1 MTEPMVLAFIL
12 ILLVLFVLSAF
23 FSSAET
29 VLFSLTPRQLQ
40 TIERTKPS
48 VARRIAGWQKEPAR
62 ILSTILAGNTL
73 VNFAIASLGYMV
85 MLRFVETGTE
95 AVSVATFTF
104 LLLVFG
110 EIMPKQYAM
119 RHAERMAAFCVRL
132 LLFWRIVLKPFSA
145 LMVAG
150 SRVFGDLLTRER
162 RALSDDELRTVV
174 ESAAASG
181 ELDREEASMVEGI
194 MRLPD
199 LYALNEM
206 TPRVRLKGIEATLP
220 DAEKVRL
227 AEELDY
233 PFLPVYRNDMDHIEG
248 FLDTERLM
256 SDPARNVSAAIDEP
270 LRVSEHQGLD
280 DLLVLFMK
288 TGRRIALVEDRWGGT
303 AGIITRGDI
312 LELIVKPVID
322 DEEDDD

>member
-1 MTEPMVLAFIL
+1 MVFAI
-12 ILLVLFVLSAF
+12 ISVLVCLFGLSAF

-40 TIERTKPS
+40 AIERVNPAVGKRLD
-48 VARRIAGWQKEPAR
+48 AWQKEPAR

-73 VNFAIASLGYMV
+73 VNFAIASLGYML
-85 MLRFVETGTE
+85 MLRFVTKGTA
-95 AVSVATFTF
+95 AVSVATFTL

-110 EIMPKQYAM
+110 EILPKQYAM
-119 RHAERMAAFCVRL
+119 RHAEKMAAFCVRM
-132 LLFWRIVLKPFSA
+132 LLFWRIVLKPFSV

-162 RALSDDELRTVV
+162 RALSDDELRAVV
-174 ESAAASG
+174 ESASG
-181 ELDREEASMVEGI
+181 ELDREEASMVEGV

-206 TPRVRLKGIEATLP
+206 TPRVRLKGVEVTLP

-227 AEELDY
+227 AEETDY
-233 PFLPVYRNDMDHIEG
+233 PFLPIYRNDMDHIEG
-248 FLDTERLM
+248 FLDTERLLA
-256 SDPARNVSAAIDEP
+256 DPERNVSAAIDPP

-280 DLLVLFMK
+280 DMLVLFMK
-288 TGRRIALVEDRWGGT
+288 TGRRVALVEDRWGGT

-322 DEEDDD
+322 DEEDGR

>member
-1 MTEPMVLAFIL
+1 MVVAL
-12 ILLVLFVLSAF
+12 ILVILALFALSAF

-40 TIERTKPS
+40 MLERVKPT
-48 VARRIAGWQKEPAR
+48 VARRIEGWQKEPAR

-73 VNFAIASLGYMV
+73 VNFAIASLGYTL
-85 MLRFVETGTE
+85 MLRFVETGTA
-95 AVSVATFTF
+95 AVSVATFTL

-110 EIMPKQYAM
+110 EILPKQYAM
-119 RHAERMAAFCVRL
+119 RHAERMAAFCVRV
-132 LLFWRIVLKPFSA
+132 LLFWRVVLKPFSV

-162 RALSDDELRTVV
+162 RALSDDELRAVV
-174 ESAAASG
+174 ESAAATG
-181 ELDREEASMVEGI
+181 ELDREEASMVEGV

-206 TPRVRLKGIEATLP
+206 TPRVRLTGVEATLP

-227 AEELDY
+227 AEESNY

-248 FLDTERLM
+248 FLDTERLLA
-256 SDPARNVSAAIDEP
+256 DPARNVAAATDAP

-303 AGIITRGDI
+303 AGVITRGDI

-322 DEEDDD
+322 DDEEDGR

>member
-1 MTEPMVLAFIL
+1 MVAALVSVL
-12 ILLVLFVLSAF
+12 VVLFALSAF

-40 TIERTKPS
+40 ALERVKPS
-48 VARRIAGWQKEPAR
+48 VARRSRGWQKEPAR

-73 VNFAIASLGYMV
+73 VNFAIASIGYML
-85 MLRFVETGTE
+85 MLRFVTTGTA
-95 AVSVATFTF
+95 AVSVATFTL

-110 EIMPKQYAM
+110 EILPKQYAM

-132 LLFWRIVLKPFSA
+132 LLFWRIVLKPFSV

-162 RALSDDELRTVV
+162 RALSDDELRAVV
-174 ESAAASG
+174 ASAARSG
-181 ELDREEASMVEGI
+181 ELDREEASMVEGV

-199 LYALNEM
+199 RYALNEM
-206 TPRVRLKGIEATLP
+206 TPRVRLTGVEATLP

-227 AEELDY
+227 AETSDY
-233 PFLPVYRNDMDHIEG
+233 PFLPVYRNDMEHIEG
-248 FLDTERLM
+248 FLDTERLLA
-256 SDPARNVSAAIDEP
+256 DPARDVAAATDAP

-312 LELIVKPVID
+312 LELIVKPVIE

>member
-1 MTEPMVLAFIL
+1 MVLAI
-12 ILLVLFVLSAF
+12 ISVLVCLFGLSAF

-40 TIERTKPS
+40 AIERVNPS
-48 VARRIAGWQKEPAR
+48 VGKRLAAWQKEPAR

-73 VNFAIASLGYMV
+73 VNFAIASLGYML
-85 MLRFVETGTE
+85 MLRFVTKGTA
-95 AVSVATFTF
+95 AVSVATFTL

-110 EIMPKQYAM
+110 EILPKQYAM
-119 RHAERMAAFCVRL
+119 RHAEKMAAFCVRM
-132 LLFWRIVLKPFSA
+132 LLFWRIVLKPFSV

-162 RALSDDELRTVV
+162 RALSDDELRAVV

-181 ELDREEASMVEGI
+181 ELDREEASMVEGV

-206 TPRVRLKGIEATLP
+206 TPRVRLKGVEVTLP

-227 AEELDY
+227 AEETDY
-233 PFLPVYRNDMDHIEG
+233 PFLPIYMNDMDHIEG
-248 FLDTERLM
+248 FLDTERLLA
-256 SDPARNVSAAIDEP
+256 DPARNVSAAIDPP

-280 DLLVLFMK
+280 DMLVLFMK

-303 AGIITRGDI
+303 AGVITRGDI
-312 LELIVKPVID
+312 LGLIVKPVID
-322 DEEDDD
+322 DGEDGR